1 MSEDL
6 LVRHTLFSSDCLVGR
21 EKAVS
26 EVCWGDD
33 NRRLKGRSGLV
44 GGGTVCCGSVRC
56 GHDRCG
62 PVVRNDFVVDCD
74 FGRGTTPNSEFVA
87 NRNSEF
93 FQVSWKFQSI
103 TQVSWVIFQVS
114 WKIFRDTWEKSR
126 FPGFRLRRNSEFFCG
141 PNRRNSEFSP
151 KLGIFAETRNFRRN
165 SEFSRNF
172 RGKKPGNLGKKVT
185 LNRRNVARAE
195 VRHEAK
201 KRHRSTSVRAQSP
214 SPVEPQTQDVSS
226 MTLIARVK
234 SRSRAPATGPVLQ

>member
-74 FGRGTTPNSEFVA
+74 FGSCKTVVVGFGSGGVA
-87 NRNSEF
+87 NVLYASVVVESFLKVLN
-93 FQVSWKFQSI
+93 VSVLFQS
-103 TQVSWVIFQVS
+103 
-114 WKIFRDTWEKSR
+114 
-126 FPGFRLRRNSEFFCG
+126 
-141 PNRRNSEFSP
+141 
-151 KLGIFAETRNFRRN
+151 
-165 SEFSRNF
+165 
-172 RGKKPGNLGKKVT
+172 
-185 LNRRNVARAE
+185 
-195 VRHEAK
+195 
-201 KRHRSTSVRAQSP
+201 
-214 SPVEPQTQDVSS
+214 
-226 MTLIARVK
+226 
-234 SRSRAPATGPVLQ
+234 